1 MAREETVPTTALVGL
16 QGQLDTVRSEIITTN
31 TNLQSIGT
39 LIRNDSLEDQRRLIE
54 EREQEK
60 NLLERKIRTGQE
72 EALQQ
77 KVSSSLLPPVV
88 KLENKLNSTFGK
100 VSSALL
106 GLFGFFGTKVIQG
119 IQISA
124 QLGLGALKGIVNILK
139 GSFGFIANTLGT
151 LGRGFTSILSG
162 IGGITGKVIGA
173 LGSLAAS
180 PFKAIAD
187 LVGKLLPGIRAGAV
201 AAGIGAGAATAG
213 SLGINFL
220 RTLGRFVSGAGAVQ
234 NAMEGDAIG
243 AGVLGAAAVF
253 PNPIT
258 TTAALAYTGAELLG
272 YNPSEK
278 ISDMFG
284 GITGGFG
291 IKNPFSGK
299 TLEAVT
305 SSVTNFFNPSAG
317 TQGQQGTQGTQ
328 GQQGT
333 QGTQGQQGT
342 QGTQG
347 QQGTQ
352 GTQGQ
357 QGTSAVEQPGP
368 VQSISIPVQPLVP
381 PGPQPIST
389 PQPITQSSPETP
401 VIPPPSPEMV
411 KQFEMAYANR
421 DRPFARGRIESA
433 WNNMTYEQQQ
443 QAKIWAKST
452 GKEKE
457 WNKMK
462 NEMKLIEKSPAA
474 TSAEATPVTPATSA
488 AATPGTPLTP
498 AATPAATSAG
508 TPTPT
513 SLAVVSYNGNIQPQ
527 PQQKPNLSNIS
538 EPPPDVVYLR
548 SDQNQ
553 QAGAVSGN
561 IPTLTDVP
569 LIPSANPDNFYA
581 VYAQLNYN
589 VVL

>member
-1 MAREETVPTTALVGL
+1 VLF
-16 QGQLDTVRSEIITTN
+16 RS
-31 TNLQSIGT
+31 
-39 LIRNDSLEDQRRLIE
+39 
-54 EREQEK
+54 
-60 NLLERKIRTGQE
+60 
-72 EALQQ
+72 
-77 KVSSSLLPPVV
+77 
-88 KLENKLNSTFGK
+88 
-100 VSSALL
+100 
-106 GLFGFFGTKVIQG
+106 
-119 IQISA
+119 
-124 QLGLGALKGIVNILK
+124 
-139 GSFGFIANTLGT
+139 
-151 LGRGFTSILSG
+151 
-162 IGGITGKVIGA
+162 
-173 LGSLAAS
+173 
-180 PFKAIAD
+180 
-187 LVGKLLPGIRAGAV
+187 
-201 AAGIGAGAATAG
+201 
-213 SLGINFL
+213 
-220 RTLGRFVSGAGAVQ
+220 
-234 NAMEGDAIG
+234 G

-342 QGTQG
+342 
-347 QQGTQ
+347 
-352 GTQGQ
+352 
-357 QGTSAVEQPGP
+357 SAVEQPGP
-368 VQSISIPVQPLVP
+368 VQSISIPVESLVP

-389 PQPITQSSPETP
+389 PQPITQSSPQTP
-401 VIPPPSPEMV
+401 VIPSPSPEMV

-474 TSAEATPVTPATSA
+474 TSAEATPVTPVTSA

-498 AATPAATSAG
+498 AATPAAMSAG

-513 SLAVVSYNGNIQPQ
+513 PLAVVPHNGNIQPQ

-553 QAGAVSGN
+553 QADSVSGN